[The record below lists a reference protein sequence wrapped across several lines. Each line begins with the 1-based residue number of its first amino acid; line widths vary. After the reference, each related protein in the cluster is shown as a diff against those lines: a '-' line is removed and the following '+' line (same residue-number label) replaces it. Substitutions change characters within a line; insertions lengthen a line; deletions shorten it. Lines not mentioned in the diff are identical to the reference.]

1 MKGKRYSKLFIEKAR
16 SGIQKA
22 KTRTKSRGRAA
33 TGGAVNQ
40 YPQSEAITEVVFLCE
55 H

>member
-1 MKGKRYSKLFIEKAR
+1 MRGTKNLKLFLEKAR

-33 TGGAVNQ
+33 TGGIVNR
-40 YPQSEAITEVVFLCE
+40 YP
-55 H
+55 